1 MAIAIVIAVS
11 RRGDIVNHEFRL
23 AAGRADRFGG
33 GLAGGFVDI
42 AEDDGRAFS
51 RQDLRVREPRG
62 RGRTGNDGDFFPT
75 RLISF
80 ASLGFEYARPWQ
92 KASRKLLVNVSGF
105 NHL

>member
-23 AAGRADRFGG
+23 AAGRGFGFG
-33 GLAGGFVDI
+33 VGVGFVFVAV
-42 AEDDGRAFS
+42 AEGVGFS
-51 RQDLRVREPRG
+51 FSGQDLRVREPRG